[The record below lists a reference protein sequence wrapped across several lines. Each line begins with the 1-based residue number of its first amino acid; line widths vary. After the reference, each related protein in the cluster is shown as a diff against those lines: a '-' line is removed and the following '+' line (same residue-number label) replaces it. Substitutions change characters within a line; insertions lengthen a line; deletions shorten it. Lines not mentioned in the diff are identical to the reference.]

1 MEGEGEQEQE
11 QKQLYL
17 RKEIIEQN
25 YDPQTF
31 IDFLISKK
39 GETAADINNWNL
51 EELKSV
57 VIEFKS
63 INKNNKISNPIPNLN
78 LNPNSSSEKF
88 KTQKVNIFYNDELNN
103 EWLFI
108 NPETIKELNDSNTS
122 NNSSEKN
129 KIVEIDCLE
138 PDHSPLSKYENIH
151 IKISSPKKE
160 YESKGLKGF
169 FMKTLYYTF
178 LLENNEIKLNTR
190 RRYTDFEWLRK
201 TFCKMYPGYYI
212 TPLPLKEMNADK
224 PEKVEKYQKYLQRFI
239 DGVMEDN
246 LLKNSSLLYLFLSS
260 QKESEL
266 INLMNK
272 FDEVEK
278 PRDLKYFY
286 SRDGKIVLDYKILN
300 QNNKNKLKKIGD
312 EIEKYNSAF
321 TNINKL
327 LKCLCQE
334 IKQVSERMLQISNAF
349 KELNNIE
356 INNKN
361 KFYSNLEL
369 FFREKSNIQIKE
381 MNNITMELKDYI
393 KFQKLQYISS
403 LKELYEQ
410 FEEKNDL
417 YYKASQNLKQRKEML
432 YANGPIE
439 KWELGDDAK
448 NIDIKNKSE
457 VMKKIL
463 PKDTAVVKEIKKY
476 LIYYSNRLDQEY
488 LRLKEIINKEDKK
501 IFEILK
507 NKSIDNN
514 EQLNNFFKLIID
526 GK

>member
-1 MEGEGEQEQE
+1 
-11 QKQLYL
+11 
-17 RKEIIEQN
+17 
-25 YDPQTF
+25 
-31 IDFLISKK
+31 
-39 GETAADINNWNL
+39 
-51 EELKSV
+51 
-57 VIEFKS
+57 
-63 INKNNKISNPIPNLN
+63 
-78 LNPNSSSEKF
+78 
-88 KTQKVNIFYNDELNN
+88 
-103 EWLFI
+103 
-108 NPETIKELNDSNTS
+108 
-122 NNSSEKN
+122 
-129 KIVEIDCLE
+129 
-138 PDHSPLSKYENIH
+138 
-151 IKISSPKKE
+151 
-160 YESKGLKGF
+160 
-169 FMKTLYYTF
+169 
-178 LLENNEIKLNTR
+178 
-190 RRYTDFEWLRK
+190 
-201 TFCKMYPGYYI
+201 MYPGYYI
-212 TPLPLKEMNADK
+212 TPLPLKEMNVDK

-334 IKQVSERMLQISNAF
+334 IKQVSERMLQISNVF

>member
-1 MEGEGEQEQE
+1 M
-11 QKQLYL
+11 
-17 RKEIIEQN
+17 
-25 YDPQTF
+25 
-31 IDFLISKK
+31 
-39 GETAADINNWNL
+39 
-51 EELKSV
+51 
-57 VIEFKS
+57 
-63 INKNNKISNPIPNLN
+63 PNLN

-212 TPLPLKEMNADK
+212 TPLPLKEMNVDK

-300 QNNKNKLKKIGD
+300 QNNKNKLKKIGE

-334 IKQVSERMLQISNAF
+334 IKQVSERMLQISNVF
-349 KELNNIE
+349 KELNKRSSYY
-356 INNKN
+356 NNN
-361 KFYSNLEL
+361 VLS
-369 FFREKSNIQIKE
+369 
-381 MNNITMELKDYI
+381 
-393 KFQKLQYISS
+393 
-403 LKELYEQ
+403 
-410 FEEKNDL
+410 
-417 YYKASQNLKQRKEML
+417 YK
-432 YANGPIE
+432 
-439 KWELGDDAK
+439 
-448 NIDIKNKSE
+448 
-457 VMKKIL
+457 
-463 PKDTAVVKEIKKY
+463 
-476 LIYYSNRLDQEY
+476 
-488 LRLKEIINKEDKK
+488 
-501 IFEILK
+501 
-507 NKSIDNN
+507 
-514 EQLNNFFKLIID
+514 
-526 GK
+526 